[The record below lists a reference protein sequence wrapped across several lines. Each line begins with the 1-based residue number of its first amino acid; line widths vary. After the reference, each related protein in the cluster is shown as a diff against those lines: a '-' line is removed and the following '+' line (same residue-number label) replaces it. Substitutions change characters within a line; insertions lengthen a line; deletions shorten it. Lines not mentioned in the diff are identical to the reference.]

1 MFEDNAS
8 AGEHA
13 ALLPQGASVRRPG
26 RRPGGEARPAE
37 SSPGKRGRRGT
48 GGAARKLTLAQA
60 RALRAMAA
68 GAEVSLRG
76 ISWTTARALRALG
89 LCELGPGR
97 RGRLTGKGRA
107 ALLEEEAKAAQP

>member
-1 MFEDNAS
+1 MFDVETS
-8 AGEHA
+8 ANEV
-13 ALLPQGASVRRPG
+13 ALPLPSAPSV
-26 RRPGGEARPAE
+26 
-37 SSPGKRGRRGT
+37 RGRRGT
-48 GGAARKLTLAQA
+48 GGAARKLTVAQT

-68 GAEVSLRG
+68 STEVSLRG

-107 ALLEEEAKAAQP
+107 ALLEEDAKAALP

>member
-1 MFEDNAS
+1 MFDVEAS
-8 AGEHA
+8 ATEPIA
-13 ALLPQGASVRRPG
+13 PSPASTS
-26 RRPGGEARPAE
+26 A
-37 SSPGKRGRRGT
+37 RGRRGT
-48 GGAARKLTLAQA
+48 GGTARKLTVAQT

-68 GAEVSLRG
+68 SAEVSLRG

-107 ALLEEEAKAAQP
+107 ALIEADARAALP

>member
-1 MFEDNAS
+1 MFDVEAS
-8 AGEHA
+8 ASEPT
-13 ALLPQGASVRRPG
+13 LLPPTTH
-26 RRPGGEARPAE
+26 GG
-37 SSPGKRGRRGT
+37 RGRRGT
-48 GGAARKLTLAQA
+48 GGAARRLTLAQT

-68 GAEVSLRG
+68 SAEVSLRG

-107 ALLEEEAKAAQP
+107 ALLAEDAKAALP